1 MKVERIG
8 QVIRRF
14 REAKDWTL
22 EDLARAADIPV
33 STITKIEHGDIKN
46 PSIEKIAKIA
56 KALDVSVDEL
66 INLVNNS
73 K

>member
-1 MKVERIG
+1 MKIVGLG
-8 QVIRRF
+8 QVIRSF
-14 REAKDWTL
+14 REKKDWTL

-33 STITKIEHGDIKN
+33 STVTKIEHGDIKN

-66 INLVNNS
+66 IKLVNNH

>member
-1 MKVERIG
+1 MKIERIG

-56 KALDVSVDEL
+56 KALGVTVDNL
-66 INLVNNS
+66 ISLDTAA
-73 K
+73 